1 MEVSRMR
8 RSIRGGIDFSSYNS
22 NSLPAST
29 DCFPAPDSLTI
40 PSSVISGHELSVSV
54 GDRVF
59 VGTIIADDR
68 IFPVLSPMSGS
79 VTAFGSDGS
88 ITLSNDHKN
97 ELSPECLPYD
107 VETGKLASGITADE
121 FINRIRRFAIPD
133 RTHSPLADKVARAH
147 TKSYRLAIVA
157 FDSQPYISLNRQ
169 IAYLFPEKIIGA
181 AKLTMYALGI
191 AEGSIVT
198 AEGDKELSE
207 RIAALTAGD
216 DTVDTIGIHPIYPS
230 DDDRLLYNLLIGKE
244 LGVSK
249 SAETSGLLVISADI
263 AVAIYDAFVSGT
275 PYTHPFIFIG
285 GSLAEE
291 SCIFSVPLYTKI
303 GDLTDICSNGPDT
316 VIENGIMNGNIRKRT
331 DLTGPFTY
339 SLTIVDEK
347 KIPHTD
353 CIGCGKCESV
363 CPMYLIPTKLSGL
376 RNRHPVT
383 AFIEKLL
390 FGNYLT
396 HTAGICINCGCCSFV
411 CPSGINLR
419 QLITENAAENAKKE
433 DKQGE

>member
-1 MEVSRMR
+1 MR

-22 NSLPAST
+22 NSLPASA
-29 DCFPAPDSLTI
+29 DSFPAPDSLTI
-40 PSSVISGHELSVSV
+40 PSSVISGHEISVSV
-54 GDRVF
+54 GERVF

-68 IFPVLSPMSGS
+68 CFPVLSPVSGS
-79 VTAFGSDGS
+79 VTAFEADGS

-107 VETGKLASGITADE
+107 EETGKLASGITADE

-133 RTHSPLADKVARAH
+133 RTYPSLADKLMRAH
-147 TKSYRLAIVA
+147 GKSYRLAVTA

-169 IAYLFPEKIIGA
+169 IACLFPEKIIGA

-191 AEGSIVT
+191 TEGSIVT
-198 AEGDKELSE
+198 AEGDRELSE
-207 RIAALTAGD
+207 RIGALTVGD
-216 DTVDTIGIHPIYPS
+216 DTVSTIGIHPIYPS
-230 DDDRLLYNLLIGKE
+230 DNDRLLYNLLIGKE

-275 PYTHPFIFIG
+275 PYTHPFVFIG
-285 GSLAEE
+285 GPLAEE
-291 SCIFSVPLYTKI
+291 SFIFSVPLYTKT
-303 GDLTDICSNGPDT
+303 GDLTDICSSASDT
-316 VIENGIMNGNIRKRT
+316 VIENGIMNGNLRKKT
-331 DLTGPFTY
+331 DLTGPHTY
-339 SLTIVDEK
+339 SLTIVGEK
-347 KIPHTD
+347 KLPHTD

-376 RNRHPVT
+376 KNRHPVT
-383 AFIEKLL
+383 ALIEKLF
-390 FGNYLT
+390 FGDYVT
-396 HTAGICINCGCCSFV
+396 HTAGICIGCGCCSFV
-411 CPSGINLR
+411 CPSGIDLR
-419 QLITENAAENAKKE
+419 QLIAENTAEKTEKE